1 MVMKK
6 FINDPQNLT
15 LELLEGLALSYP
27 DKVQLVSGR
36 IVVRVNPKSKNKIA
50 VMTIGGSGHEPALT
64 GYVGDGM
71 LDASVA
77 GDIFAAPGAPM
88 ILEALRLFKDHAGVL
103 LIILNHEGDV
113 MNGNMAFNMAVK
125 EGINVRKVLTC
136 EDIAAGIAAPKE
148 DRRGLGGA
156 MLVYKIA
163 GAAAEAGKSFDEIV
177 AVSER
182 FSENMAT
189 LAVTMKTA
197 THPQSGQYIA
207 TLPDDKLE
215 IGMGQHGEGGGVGP
229 QPMATA
235 DVVAETMV
243 EKLIVAIKAKSGD
256 NVVLVIN
263 GSGATTLMEMLIVFR
278 KAYKVLESKGIKVVY
293 SRCEEMLTVQE
304 AAGFQMIL
312 AQVDAEQ
319 LGYLK
324 ASSDAPYW
332 VTR

>member
-6 FINDPQNLT
+6 FINDPANLT
-15 LELLEGLALSYP
+15 PELLEGLALAYP
-27 DKVQLVSGR
+27 GKVKLVSDR
-36 IVVRVNPKSKNKIA
+36 IVVSANPKSKDKVA
-50 VMTIGGSGHEPALT
+50 VVTLGGSGHEPALT

-77 GDIFAAPGAPM
+77 GDIFAAPGAPLV
-88 ILEALRLFKDHAGVL
+88 LEALRRFKDHAGIL

-113 MNGNMAFNMAVK
+113 MNGGMAFDMAVK
-125 EGINVRKVLTC
+125 EGIKVKKVLTC
-136 EDIAAGIAAPKE
+136 EDIAPGLTAPKE

-156 MLVYKIA
+156 MLLYKVV
-163 GAAAEAGKSFDEIV
+163 GAAAEAGKSLDEIV
-177 AVSER
+177 ALAER
-182 FSENMAT
+182 FNEKMAT

-207 TLPDDKLE
+207 TLPDDKME
-215 IGMGQHGEGGGVGP
+215 IGMGQHGEGGGTGP

-235 DVVAETMV
+235 DVVAETMI
-243 EKLIVAIKAKSGD
+243 EKLIPATGAKKGD
-256 NVVLVIN
+256 TVTLIIN

-312 AQVDAEQ
+312 APTDKEQ
-319 LGYLK
+319 LGYFN
-324 ASSDAPYW
+324 APSDAPYW
-332 VTR
+332 VAR